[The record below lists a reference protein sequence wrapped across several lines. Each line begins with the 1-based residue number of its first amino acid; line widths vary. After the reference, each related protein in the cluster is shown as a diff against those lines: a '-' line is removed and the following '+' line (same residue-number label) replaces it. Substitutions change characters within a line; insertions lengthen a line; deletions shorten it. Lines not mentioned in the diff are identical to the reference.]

1 VKLSHILFKPKWQ
14 DKDAD
19 TRLPAVV
26 SDADPNLIAALPE
39 LTRSDPDARI
49 RIAALKRLGDYER
62 WRERS
67 TGDADAEVR
76 RTARAAYIAM
86 FCAGAS
92 NCPPLPRQI
101 AELDTLSSAELETV
115 ATAATNRDL
124 RAAALAL
131 VTRPALFAERAGA
144 DPDPAVR
151 LLALQRVDDPAALQ
165 RIAERARKTDKA
177 ISRMARERLE
187 SMRIVSGDAGAIA
200 ARARVLCERIE
211 VLLRNPGT
219 DRAAA
224 RAAIEGD
231 WNNLGNEVPAAL
243 SARFRGA
250 VALIN
255 QLTSMRGNTL
265 ADEHSLPQQTATVAE
280 TAPLTP
286 APPAE
291 TDRGGL
297 AEPAAEIGEVV
308 TSRARFD
315 AALAAAAEQSR
326 REREQRD
333 AATRERIEQ
342 LLSRYEAALAAG
354 DTSAAQA
361 AHTELSQLTKAAGK
375 ISAALE
381 HRLAPLDARLTELKR
396 WQVWS
401 NQRRRRA
408 LCDEIEALSAAGLH
422 PDAVASRVHDARAEW
437 QRLDAIEGGDKPV
450 AASGLARRFHGVCQ
464 HALKPAQAYFEK
476 RDSVRDAHRNELEA
490 LLARVAAVPADSTDW
505 KALSVLQRE
514 LSAALR
520 SLDGVSPRDRN
531 HCARRIKDAIGSI
544 SARIEEHAKG
554 IATAKA
560 HLIEQAEALSQNA
573 DRGAARA
580 ARELQQQWTALGEGL
595 RSTDQ
600 KQWRQ
605 FRAACDRIFSA
616 LDAGRKERE
625 ANVAVQAGQAQAIV
639 DEAEALANDPAIDA
653 DALAAGR
660 RDLDFRWRALGAG
673 DRQLDQRWHKVL
685 DKLSAR
691 GTERARAKRLAR
703 YSSAL
708 QKFALLRELE
718 RGAQSAELLAPR
730 WEVHAALAAEFEAP
744 LTERWMRAC
753 RYESASSET
762 DDAAEAAR
770 DLLVRLEF
778 IAGIA
783 SPEEDR
789 QRRMDFQVARLSA
802 RMRGGAALAP
812 ERELDEVFS
821 AWFAQPPLPFELE
834 QRFERAA
841 KAATDI
847 LP

>member
-1 VKLSHILFKPKWQ
+1 VKLSRILFKPKWQ
-14 DKDAD
+14 DKDAN

-26 SDADPNLIAALPE
+26 SDADPNLVAALPE

-86 FCAGAS
+86 LCAGAG
-92 NCPPLPRQI
+92 NCPPLARQI
-101 AELDTLSSAELETV
+101 AELDTLSPSELETV

-151 LLALQRVDDPAALQ
+151 LLALQRVDDPATLQ
-165 RIAERARKTDKA
+165 RIAERARKTDKT

-187 SMRIVSGDAGAIA
+187 SMRIGSGDAGAIA

-219 DRAAA
+219 DHEAA
-224 RAAIEGD
+224 RAEIETN
-231 WNNLGNEVPAAL
+231 WNNLGNDVPAAL
-243 SARFRGA
+243 TARFRGA
-250 VALIN
+250 VVLIN
-255 QLTSMRGNTL
+255 QFTSLRGDTHTAEL
-265 ADEHSLPQQTATVAE
+265 GVPVQAATVAE
-280 TAPLTP
+280 AAPLP
-286 APPAE
+286 PAAPPAE
-291 TDRGGL
+291 TDRSGPP
-297 AEPAAEIGEVV
+297 EPAAEIGEVV

-315 AALAAAAEQSR
+315 AALAAAAEQTR

-342 LLSRYEAALAAG
+342 LLPRYEAALAAG
-354 DTSAAQA
+354 DTSAAHA
-361 AHTELSQLTKAAGK
+361 AHIELSQLIKASGK
-375 ISAALE
+375 VSAALE
-381 HRLAPLDARLTELKR
+381 HRLAPLDARLAELKR

-408 LCDEIEALSAAGLH
+408 LCDEIEALAAAGLH

-437 QRLDAIEGGDKPV
+437 QRLDAIEGGDKPA

-490 LLARVAAVPADSTDW
+490 LLARVAAVPSDTTDW

-514 LSAALR
+514 LSGALR

-531 HCARRIKDAIGSI
+531 HCARRIKDAIASI
-544 SARIEEHAKG
+544 SARIEQHAKG
-554 IATAKA
+554 IATAKSR
-560 HLIEQAEALSQNA
+560 LIEQAEALSQNA

-595 RSTDQ
+595 RSADQ

-605 FRAACDRIFSA
+605 FRSACDRIFST

-625 ANVAVQAGQAQAIV
+625 ANAAAQAGHAQAIV
-639 DEAEALANDPAIDA
+639 DETEALANDPAIDA
-653 DALAAGR
+653 DALATRR
-660 RDLDFRWRALGAG
+660 RDLDSRWRALGAN
-673 DRQLDQRWHKVL
+673 DRQLDQRCNKTL
-685 DKLSAR
+685 EKLSER
-691 GTERARAKRLAR
+691 STERARAKRLAR
-703 YSSAL
+703 YSSSL

-718 RGAQSAELLAPR
+718 RGAQSAELLSPR
-730 WEVHAALAAEFEAP
+730 WEAHAALVAEFEAP
-744 LTERWMRAC
+744 LTDRWTRAC
-753 RYESASSET
+753 QGRSPASET
-762 DDAAEAAR
+762 DD
-770 DLLVRLEF
+770 RL
-778 IAGIA
+778 
-783 SPEEDR
+783 
-789 QRRMDFQVARLSA
+789 
-802 RMRGGAALAP
+802 RG
-812 ERELDEVFS
+812 
-821 AWFAQPPLPFELE
+821 PPN
-834 QRFERAA
+834 
-841 KAATDI
+841 
-847 LP
+847 

>member
-1 VKLSHILFKPKWQ
+1 VKLSRILFKPKWQ
-14 DKDAD
+14 DKDAN

-26 SDADPNLIAALPE
+26 SDADPELIAALPE

-76 RTARAAYIAM
+76 RTARAAYVAM
-86 FCAGAS
+86 LCAGAS
-92 NCPPLPRQI
+92 NCPPLPRLI
-101 AELDTLSSAELETV
+101 AELDTLSPSELETV

-124 RAAALAL
+124 RAAALVL

-151 LLALQRVDDPAALQ
+151 LLALQRVDDPATLQ
-165 RIAERARKTDKA
+165 RIAERARKTDKT

-187 SMRIVSGDAGAIA
+187 SMRIGSGDAGAIA
-200 ARARVLCERIE
+200 ARARALCERIE

-219 DRAAA
+219 GHAAA
-224 RAAIEGD
+224 RAAIERD
-231 WNNLGNEVPAAL
+231 WNNLGNDVPAAL
-243 SARFRGA
+243 TARFRGA

-255 QLTSMRGNTL
+255 QLSSMRGNTPAGENGSPAQTEIL
-265 ADEHSLPQQTATVAE
+265 AATLPS
-280 TAPLTP
+280 PP

-291 TDRGGL
+291 PDRGGAL
-297 AEPAAEIGEVV
+297 EPPAEIGEVV
-308 TSRARFD
+308 ISRARFD

-326 REREQRD
+326 RERELRH
-333 AATRERIEQ
+333 AGAREKIEQ
-342 LLSRYEAALAAG
+342 WLPRYEAALGAG

-361 AHTELSQLTKAAGK
+361 AHVELSHLIKAAGK
-375 ISAALE
+375 ISATLE
-381 HRLAPLDARLTELKR
+381 HRLAPLEARLAELKR

-408 LCDEIEALSAAGLH
+408 LCDEIEALAAAGLH

-437 QRLDAIEGGDKPV
+437 QRLDAIEGGDKPA
-450 AASGLARRFHGVCQ
+450 AASGLARRFRGVCQ

-476 RDSVRDAHRNELEA
+476 RDSVRDAHRGELEA
-490 LLARVAAVPADSTDW
+490 LLARVAAVPADSSDW
-505 KALSVLQRE
+505 KGLSALQRE
-514 LSAALR
+514 LSGALR

-531 HCARRIKDAIGSI
+531 HCARRIKDAIASI
-544 SARIEEHAKG
+544 STRIEEHAKG
-554 IATAKA
+554 IESAKSR
-560 HLIEQAEALSQNA
+560 LIEQAEALSQNA

-580 ARELQQQWTALGEGL
+580 ARELQQQWTAVGEGL

-605 FRAACDRIFSA
+605 FRAACDRIFST

-625 ANVAVQAGQAQAIV
+625 ANTAAQAGQARAIV
-639 DEAEALANDPAIDA
+639 DEAEALVNDAAIDI
-653 DALAAGR
+653 DALAARR
-660 RDLDFRWRALGAG
+660 RDLDSRWRALGG
-673 DRQLDQRWHKVL
+673 NDRQLDQRWHKAL

-691 GTERARAKRLAR
+691 STERAREKRLVR

-708 QKFALLRELE
+708 QKYALLRELE
-718 RGAQSAELLAPR
+718 RGVQTADLLAPR
-730 WEVHAALAAEFEAP
+730 WEAHGALIAEFDAP
-744 LTERWMRAC
+744 LTARWTRAC
-753 RYESASSET
+753 RGDSAS
-762 DDAAEAAR
+762 AEADEVDAAR

-778 IAGIA
+778 IAGSA
-783 SPEEDR
+783 SPQEDR
-789 QRRMDFQVARLSA
+789 QRRMDYQVARLSA
-802 RMRGGAALAP
+802 RMRGGAILAP
-812 ERELDEVFS
+812 ERELDQVIS
-821 AWFAQPPLPFELE
+821 AWFAQPPQPVELE
-834 QRFERAA
+834 QRFE
-841 KAATDI
+841 KAARSATDT

>member
-1 VKLSHILFKPKWQ
+1 LFKPKWQ

-19 TRLPAVV
+19 TRLLAVV

-67 TGDADAEVR
+67 TGDANAEVR
-76 RTARAAYIAM
+76 RTARAAYISM

-101 AELDTLSSAELETV
+101 AELDTLSPSELETV
-115 ATAATNRDL
+115 ATAATNRNL

-144 DPDPAVR
+144 DPDSAVR
-151 LLALQRVDDPAALQ
+151 LLALQRVDDPATLQ
-165 RIAERARKTDKA
+165 RIAERARKTDKT
-177 ISRMARERLE
+177 ISRMARQRLE
-187 SMRIVSGDAGAIA
+187 SMRIGSGDAGAIA
-200 ARARVLCERIE
+200 ARAGVLCERIE

-219 DRAAA
+219 DHAAA
-224 RAAIEGD
+224 RAAIESD
-231 WNNLGNEVPAAL
+231 WNNLGNDVPAAL
-243 SARFRGA
+243 TARFRGA

-255 QLTSMRGNTL
+255 QLTLTSMRGHTHAAEL
-265 ADEHSLPQQTATVAE
+265 SQPAQAAIVAE
-280 TAPLTP
+280 TVPSTP
-286 APPAE
+286 APSAE

-297 AEPAAEIGEVV
+297 PEPAAEIGEVV

-315 AALAAAAEQSR
+315 AALAAAAEQTR
-326 REREQRD
+326 REREHRD

-342 LLSRYEAALAAG
+342 LLPRYETALAEG
-354 DTSAAQA
+354 DTSVAHA
-361 AHTELSQLTKAAGK
+361 AHVELSQLIKAAGK

-381 HRLAPLDARLTELKR
+381 QRLAPLDGRLAELKR

-408 LCDEIEALSAAGLH
+408 LCDEIEALAAAGLH
-422 PDAVASRVHDARAEW
+422 PDAVASRVHDARTEW
-437 QRLDAIEGGDKPV
+437 QRLDAIEGGDKP
-450 AASGLARRFHGVCQ
+450 AAATGLGRRFHGVCQ

-490 LLARVAAVPADSTDW
+490 LLTRVAAMPADTTDW

-514 LSAALR
+514 LSGALR
-520 SLDGVSPRDRN
+520 SLDGVNPRDRN
-531 HCARRIKDAIGSI
+531 HCARRIKDAIASI

-560 HLIEQAEALSQNA
+560 RLIEQAEALSQNA

-595 RSTDQ
+595 RSADQ

-605 FRAACDRIFSA
+605 FRAACDRIFA
-616 LDAGRKERE
+616 TLDAGRKERE
-625 ANVAVQAGQAQAIV
+625 ASATAQAGQAQAIL
-639 DEAEALANDPAIDA
+639 DEAEALANDMAIDA
-653 DALAAGR
+653 EALAARR
-660 RDLDFRWRALGAG
+660 RDLDSRWRALGAS
-673 DRQLDQRWHKVL
+673 DRQLDQRWHKAL
-685 DKLSAR
+685 EKLSAR
-691 GTERARAKRLAR
+691 STERARAKRLAR
-703 YSSAL
+703 YSSSL

-718 RGAQSAELLAPR
+718 RGEQSAELLAPR
-730 WEVHAALAAEFEAP
+730 WEAHAAQVAEFEAP

-753 RYESASSET
+753 QGELASEM
-762 DDAAEAAR
+762 DDAVETAR

-802 RMRGGAALAP
+802 RMRGGAVLAP
-812 ERELDEVFS
+812 ERELDEVLS
-821 AWFAQPPLPFELE
+821 AWFAQPPQPLELE
-834 QRFERAA
+834 QRFEGAA

>member
-1 VKLSHILFKPKWQ
+1 MKLSRILFKPKWQ
-14 DKDAD
+14 DKDAN
-19 TRLPAVV
+19 TRLSAIV
-26 SDADPNLIAALPE
+26 SDADPDLIAALPE

-49 RIAALKRLGDYER
+49 RVAALKRLGDYER

-86 FCAGAS
+86 LCAGAS
-92 NCPPLPRQI
+92 NCPPLPRLI
-101 AELDTLSSAELETV
+101 AELDTLSPTELETV

-124 RAAALAL
+124 RAASLSL

-151 LLALQRVDDPAALQ
+151 LLALQRVDDPATLQ
-165 RIAERARKTDKA
+165 RIAERARKTDKT

-187 SMRIVSGDAGAIA
+187 SMRIGSGDAGAIT

-219 DRAAA
+219 DHAAV

-231 WNNLGNEVPAAL
+231 WNNLGNDVPGAL
-243 SARFRGA
+243 TARFRGA

-255 QLTSMRGNTL
+255 QLTSIRGDPHAAEL
-265 ADEHSLPQQTATVAE
+265 SPPAQTAAVAE
-280 TAPLTP
+280 IAPLTP
-286 APPAE
+286 GPPAE

-297 AEPAAEIGEVV
+297 PEPAAEIVEVV

-315 AALAAAAEQSR
+315 AALAAAAEQTR

-333 AATRERIEQ
+333 AATRERIEE
-342 LLSRYEAALAAG
+342 LVPRYEAALAAG
-354 DTSAAQA
+354 DTSSAHA
-361 AHTELSQLTKAAGK
+361 AHVELSHLVKAGGK

-381 HRLAPLDARLTELKR
+381 HRLAPLDGRLAELKR

-408 LCDEIEALSAAGLH
+408 LCDEIEALAAAGLH

-450 AASGLARRFHGVCQ
+450 AASGLGRRFHGVCQ

-520 SLDGVSPRDRN
+520 SLDGVNPRDRN
-531 HCARRIKDAIGSI
+531 HCARRIKDAIASI

-554 IATAKA
+554 IETAKSR
-560 HLIEQAEALSQNA
+560 LIEQADALSQNA

-580 ARELQQQWTALGEGL
+580 ARDLQQQWTALGEGL

-625 ANVAVQAGQAQAIV
+625 ASAAAQAGQAQAIV
-639 DEAEALANDPAIDA
+639 DEAEALANDAAIDA
-653 DALAAGR
+653 DAIAARR
-660 RDLDFRWRALGAG
+660 RDLDSRWRALGAN
-673 DRQLDQRWHKVL
+673 DRQLDQRWNKAL
-685 DKLSAR
+685 EKLSAR
-691 GTERARAKRLAR
+691 STERARSKRLAR

-718 RGAQSAELLAPR
+718 RGAQSAELIAPR
-730 WEVHAALAAEFEAP
+730 WDAHPALIAEFEVP
-744 LTERWMRAC
+744 LAERWMRAC
-753 RYESASSET
+753 QSELPPSEADDT
-762 DDAAEAAR
+762 DEAAR

-812 ERELDEVFS
+812 GRELDVVLA
-821 AWFAQPPLPFELE
+821 AWFAQAPQPLELE

-841 KAATDI
+841 KAATDT